1 MKKIFAI
8 ALFLFAF
15 GINAQEKKISKPEVV
30 EASCGQCNFGM
41 TDKKGCDLAV
51 KIDGKPYFVD
61 GTHLDDHGDA
71 HAADGFCS
79 KVRSAEVTGEVK
91 DNRFVASSFTLLPE
105 KKVKK
110 AKKK

>member
-1 MKKIFAI
+1 MKNIMTI
-8 ALFLFAF
+8 ALFLLAF
-15 GINAQEKKISKPEVV
+15 GANAQDKKITKPQVV

-41 TDKKGCDLAV
+41 KDKKGCDLAV

-61 GTHLDDHGDA
+61 GVNMDDHGDA

-91 DNRFVASSFTLLPE
+91 DNRFVASSFKLLPE
-105 KKVKK
+105 KKTKK

>member
-1 MKKIFAI
+1 MKNII
-8 ALFLFAF
+8 AVALLLLTF
-15 GINAQEKKISKPEVV
+15 GANAQEKKITKPQVV

-41 TDKKGCDLAV
+41 KDKKGCDLAV

-61 GTHLDDHGDA
+61 GTSLDDHGDA

-79 KVRSAEVTGEVK
+79 KVRHAEVTGEVK
-91 DNRFVASSFTLLPE
+91 DNRFVASSFKLLSDKE
-105 KKVKK
+105 AKK